1 MVCESKSTALIDLKR
16 QGILGEYNDIL
27 DMPAFEAYNKE
38 LTRFAELK
46 YGIVTD
52 GEMLFSVNE
61 TETTFPRT
69 SSYLRDDVQ
78 VTRYAQPN
86 DPLFEAVDT
95 AKIQADIQ
103 EELGEYDITEEP
115 DSVFP
120 EDPTLDPM
128 FMRGDV
134 KNSLNDEFSK
144 KFKTAMIDFMKGLNI
159 DVKEN
164 ADEIFEREKRRRP
177 GSTMG
182 NAMAAF
188 DLLQKFLALRSDIT
202 DKALAM
208 QTANVIQSFL
218 GRKSKLGGQLWRG
231 INNWS
236 KYNEVYNKYASRFDA
251 ERKNNPEIDS
261 MYVSYGGRIVEVG
274 YEKQD
279 SVGKFNSWA
288 HKQTINEF
296 MAEMLR
302 LGADMGYT
310 GQKRTNPD
318 ISKEYFESQGYR
330 DKYEQ
335 NWFKR
340 MFNQFMNWLNET
352 LGRIKAFETL
362 NEGVLRDVAMDIVD
376 DVYKKDYIKFI
387 RGIVEE
393 TPGNFVNSKGQ
404 PLEVKDYEATLNK
417 DKFAKMLIETMLTNS
432 KMGYRLSGSQ
442 VLRKYGRLVR
452 PLEEDLHDID
462 GVITLEQFNKEK
474 NHVEFREYLKTRGL
488 ELMKDRYNKKNQATF
503 MKEILPFLE
512 KQEWYKQV
520 KKLPG
525 WGLDI
530 AFIGKDHKN
539 AESVTITGHVE
550 DSTQTEL
557 VTADNLKG
565 RPKSAIGKMMPKRY
579 VLDFFLRT
587 DQGNYPEVFDNYW
600 KDWKQIFEAK
610 INMGRG
616 KDLADL
622 IYFVPFQQDVYKFT
636 NKGFYYFSFADDT
649 ISNTPKYKE
658 TEAQKD
664 SQEIKPEEVIVEV
677 PLDVNAVQRARAQ
690 ELAEVVGERLAAGL
704 NVNFSNISE
713 DQARTLLSARKKQYN
728 GEAAFFYGGTVYI
741 VGDNMNLDTVLHEF
755 SHPLLRAIRMENT
768 KLFDNLYSLLE
779 TTSEGRF
786 LKQHVARNYPELNE
800 NDPLFKEE
808 VLAYA
813 LQLKASN
820 KVTKEIETE
829 GFESFIGKLLYAI
842 RQILKKVFGN
852 KTKVSEIDEST
863 TLEELADKLL
873 TDEFEYDT
881 DFVTQD
887 DVVAYVRNMKE
898 MANELTKGISDSTIQ
913 TMINEMQA
921 TSSLIYDKAR
931 NYKTQSPYYQEK
943 LKEAMFEKGTT
954 QLLPKLKNSLQG
966 YTTLSNTQKYSMD
979 EIIQDV
985 VQAEEKKQADLS
997 NRARSFV
1004 NSVYIVNNIA
1014 KNIYKDLD
1022 MMQKSNSFG
1031 TRDSVTLLYLYRN
1044 SLRSWN
1050 TMFDTFDELV
1060 TEEAGFDIDKNNA
1073 LFDLM
1078 NEAKNNLL
1086 RADNKIK
1093 DIYKANS
1100 VDFYVEISGYMNEFL
1115 KKELGEKLKN
1125 ALTGKLTEAQIE
1137 TIYDKAIKEILKPED
1152 LAEIAKMN
1160 PDVEVKY
1167 IKQFADEY
1175 QKFNVN
1181 IDKITDGLSGKLKDV
1196 SWFNRM
1202 FESYASS
1209 NDPIVGGLATFIDDQ
1224 RIEAQQ
1230 TALQKSYKFRNELE
1244 KMLPKIGFNTY
1255 NTRQLVDM
1263 LMFKDK
1269 VLTLDPKTKEPIT
1282 KEVYTFLN
1290 EFKDYRYDLAKLEYD
1305 LEAAEASE
1313 DQDKIKEAANALAQF
1328 NRDYMQNEY
1337 VPEFYQKDD
1346 IFDKYPPH
1354 IGKAAWVARKL
1365 ALDAYNNEQN
1375 EITDELERFQKYS
1388 TLQELWRNYQMLFSM
1403 RYEDGTPKFDD
1414 PDKGIYDLSIAK
1426 VLNEYKEA
1434 TRDYY
1439 EMTPRPGS
1447 LQTAFNEFLGLMEAQ
1462 DIERGSDEFMKA
1474 KDEWIKQNTR
1484 VVYTDEFYE
1493 SRNQLI
1499 SKLQALQ
1506 SRMNEA
1512 MKDSFDM
1519 AGAYQ
1524 EIFELMYAFKD
1535 EQGQPMTEELGI
1547 EKVRLIKEL
1556 NQKIIDYK
1564 AKFDT
1569 KSGLSNEDAQELE
1582 MYIAITKKDPT
1593 RLTDEQKKRYKQLL
1607 DMQTKT
1613 GLSLDEVATIQSI
1626 YAELSSLTQKVP
1638 TEYYLNQLND
1648 HLQRLNVTPV
1658 NISEVDSF
1666 INSEEMR
1673 VLLTNDEKLLDW
1685 FADNHVSRKVR
1696 NRVTRKNEIKYERSM
1711 VNSVSVPKNE
1721 KYYKT
1726 TEIIDEIT
1734 GNKEVIRGV
1743 PNARH
1748 STYSVKKKYK
1758 TGYNPATDQV
1768 ELIVGEHIDNK
1779 GQYLP
1784 KRYDGTAN
1792 GALNNKYINDEYLR
1806 LKQANNDRFK
1816 FLEMMKEAHL
1826 DFQMGKANNSKLYL
1840 DMPRYVLRDTLSSI
1854 QSGKMGNTARQLG
1867 QNVKQGLK
1875 DTFWKAA
1882 DDSEKDWNYEKDND
1896 LDEYRL
1902 VNTDLN
1908 AQEVSYVP
1916 VTGMYNLETDNTDP
1930 DVIRSMFRYMYSLEQ
1945 QSKLLESL
1953 PLVNSIL
1960 DTLADPANAPKSLN
1974 KFSKNIKKVRGK
1986 LQQTTKPGAANN
1998 RLDQVRS
2005 LINREYYGVKFSG
2018 QATSLVLDKVIGK
2031 LQKVSATASLAVNI
2045 PSDLKNRYGQIV
2057 QNLIEAAGGEFVT
2070 VKDLAQSRL
2079 WAAKTMLEWS
2089 SKGIYAKGVPALS
2102 TQMVEIFDSSFKT
2115 EEQFGRSIARNRAK
2129 DLLNGSWMYDARKFG
2144 EMEASLQ
2151 LFGAFLNAVKV
2162 EQKLS
2167 NGKTKTLNY
2176 KDAWE
2181 VDPNTNI
2188 AKLKPGIDPSWSNVA
2203 TMHIYQKGES
2213 FEEIADKYNVT
2224 VDELK
2229 SRNKVSDTTE
2239 FEDGQEIVIAR
2250 SEKFKQTRKQIQEV
2264 SRRLYGAY
2272 DEFSQAEGNLYLPY
2286 RMFVFMRKWF
2296 TPMFI
2301 NRFGGDVDFSEGL
2314 RKMKINKRYN
2324 FGLGKTTIGFY
2335 LNAFKGLK
2343 ELVMSKGKYYQYM
2356 PADQKRDLIRFATEG
2371 LQIIALAL
2379 ITGMMFGYDPDDK
2392 DRFKK
2397 IKERSGALGTDEF
2410 KTWGFIQNQLLLLS
2424 LGVMSE
2430 TSAFVPLPP
2439 IAGVSLGL
2447 DDYIKVG
2454 STTTSAFGNTLSLYA
2469 KIFDSTFKLL
2479 SDNEKAYYTRD
2490 EGSYP
2495 WQKED
2500 APKVVGQLLRT
2511 VGITGSSGDVAQA
2524 VESFEN
2530 SGKLK

>member
-1 MVCESKSTALIDLKR
+1 MVCESKSTALADLK
-16 QGILGEYNDIL
+16 QKGILGEYNNIL
-27 DMPAFEAYNKE
+27 DIKEFDAYNKE
-38 LTRFAELK
+38 LTRFSEIK
-46 YGIVTD
+46 YGIVTN

-69 SSYLRDDVQ
+69 STYLRDNVQ

-86 DPLFEAVDT
+86 DPLFEAVDS
-95 AKIQADIQ
+95 AKIQSEIA
-103 EELGEYDITEEP
+103 EELGEYSINEEP

-134 KNSLNDEFSK
+134 KNSLNEEFSR

-159 DVKEN
+159 DVEEN
-164 ADEIFEREKRRRP
+164 ADEIFAREARRRP
-177 GSTMG
+177 GGAMG

-188 DLLQKFLALRSDIT
+188 DLLQKFMALSSDVT
-202 DKALAM
+202 DQVVAM
-208 QTANVIQSFL
+208 QTANVIQTFL
-218 GRKSKLGGQLWRG
+218 GRKSKLGGQIWRG
-231 INNWS
+231 VNNWS
-236 KYNEVYNKYASRFDA
+236 KYDEVYNKYAARFGQ
-251 ERKNNPEIDS
+251 ERKINPEIDGR
-261 MYVSYGGRIVEVG
+261 YLSYGGRIVEIG
-274 YEKQD
+274 FEKED
-279 SVGKFNSWA
+279 SKTKFNSWA

-296 MAEMLR
+296 IAEMLR
-302 LGADMGYT
+302 LGADIGYT
-310 GQKRTNPD
+310 GTKRSNPD
-318 ISKEYFESQGYR
+318 IDKQYFVDNGYR
-330 DKYEQ
+330 DKYEE
-335 NWFKR
+335 NWFRK
-340 MFNQFMNWLNET
+340 MFNQFMNWWNET
-352 LGRIKAFETL
+352 IGRIKAFETV
-362 NEGVLRDVAMDIVD
+362 NEGVLRDVVMDIVD
-376 DVYKKDYIKFI
+376 DVYKKDYKKFI
-387 RGIVEE
+387 RSIIEE
-393 TPGNFVNSKGQ
+393 TPGNFVNTKGQ
-404 PLEVKDYEATLNK
+404 KLEVKEYEATLNK
-417 DKFAKMLIETMLTNS
+417 DPFAKMLIEALLTNE

-442 VLRKYGRLVR
+442 VLRKYGRLIRSV
-452 PLEEDLHDID
+452 EEDLHDID

-474 NHVEFREYLKTRGL
+474 NHVEFREYLVTKGL
-488 ELMKDRYNKKNQATF
+488 ELMKDRYNKKNQAAF
-503 MKEILPFLE
+503 MKDIKPFLE

-530 AFIGKDHKN
+530 AFIGKDHKK

-550 DSTQTEL
+550 DATQTEL
-557 VTADNLKG
+557 VTEDSLKG
-565 RPKSAIGKMMPKRY
+565 RPKSDIGKIMPKRY

-616 KDLADL
+616 KDIADL
-622 IYFVPFQQDVYKFT
+622 IYFVPFKQDVYKFT
-636 NKGFYYFSFADDT
+636 NKGFRYFSFADNV
-649 ISNTPKYKE
+649 ISNTPVYQE
-658 TEAQKD
+658 TETQKD
-664 SQEIKPEEVIVEV
+664 SQEIKPEELIVEV
-677 PLDVNAVQRARAQ
+677 KVDTTSVEKARAQ
-690 ELAEVVGERLAAGL
+690 EIAEVIGERLAAGL
-704 NVNFSNISE
+704 KVNFSNISE
-713 DQARTLLSARKKQYN
+713 EQAKTLLSARKKQYN
-728 GEAAFFYGGTVYI
+728 GEAAFFYAGTVYI
-741 VGDNMNLDTVLHEF
+741 VGDNMNMDTVLHEF
-755 SHPLLRAIRMENT
+755 SHPLLRAIRMENP
-768 KLFDNLYSLLE
+768 KLFDNLYALLD

-786 LKQHVARNYPELNE
+786 LKQHVAKNYPELKE
-800 NDPLFKEE
+800 TDPLFKEE

-813 LQLKASN
+813 LQLKAAN

-842 RQILKKVFGN
+842 RQILKGIFGS

-873 TDEFEYDT
+873 TDEFEYQT
-881 DFVTQD
+881 DFINNE

-898 MANELTKGISDSTIQ
+898 MASELTKGISESTLQ
-913 TMINEMQA
+913 GMINEANA
-921 TSSLIYDKAR
+921 TSTLVYDMAR
-931 NYKTQSPYYQEK
+931 NYKTKSPYFQEK

-954 QLLPKLKNSLQG
+954 QLLPKLVKSLQG
-966 YTTLSNTQKYSMD
+966 YTTLSNNQNYSMD

-985 VQAEEKKQADLS
+985 IQAEEKKQADFS
-997 NRARSFV
+997 NRSRSFV

-1022 MMQKSNSFG
+1022 MMQKSKSFG
-1031 TRDSVTLLYLYRN
+1031 TRDAVTLLYLYRN

-1050 TMFDTFDELV
+1050 TMFETFDEMV
-1060 TEEAGFDIDKNNA
+1060 TEEAGFNIDQDNP

-1078 NEAKNNLL
+1078 NETKNNIL

-1093 DIYKANS
+1093 DIYKENS

-1115 KKELGEKLKN
+1115 KKELGKKLKDS
-1125 ALTGKLTEAQIE
+1125 LTGKLTEAQIE
-1137 TIYDKAIKEILKPED
+1137 SIYNKAVTAILKPED

-1160 PDVEVKY
+1160 PDIEVKY

-1196 SWFNRM
+1196 SWFSRM

-1209 NDPIVGGLATFIDDQ
+1209 NDPIVGGLATYIDDQ

-1230 TALQKSYKFRNELE
+1230 TAIQKSYKFRNELE
-1244 KMLPKIGFNTY
+1244 KMLPKIGFNKY

-1313 DQDKIKEAANALAQF
+1313 DQEKIKEAANALRQF
-1328 NRDYMQNEY
+1328 NRDYMQDQY

-1354 IGKAAWVARKL
+1354 IGKAAWVARKI

-1388 TLQELWRNYQMLFSM
+1388 TLQELWRNYQMLYSM
-1403 RYEDGTPKFDD
+1403 RYEDGTPKVDD
-1414 PDKGIYDLSIAK
+1414 PDTGVYDLSIAK

-1447 LQTAFNEFLGLMEAQ
+1447 LQTAFNEFLGQMEAQ
-1462 DIERGSDEFMKA
+1462 DIERTSDEFKQA

-1484 VVYTDEFYE
+1484 IVYTDEFYE
-1493 SRNQLI
+1493 SRTKLI
-1499 SKLQALQ
+1499 GRLQELQ
-1506 SRMNEA
+1506 TRMNEA

-1524 EIFELMYAFKD
+1524 EIFELMFAFKD
-1535 EQGQPMTEELGI
+1535 EQGQAMTDELGI
-1547 EKVRLIKEL
+1547 DKVRLIKEL

-1564 AKFDT
+1564 AKFDQ
-1569 KSGLSNEDAQELE
+1569 KSGLSVEDSEELD

-1593 RLTDEQKKRYKQLL
+1593 RLTDDQKRRYKQLL

-1613 GLSLDEVATIQSI
+1613 GLSLEEVATIQSI
-1626 YAELSSLTQKVP
+1626 YAELSSLTQKLP

-1658 NISEVDSF
+1658 TVADVDEF
-1666 INSEEMR
+1666 INSQEMR
-1673 VLLTNDEKLLDW
+1673 TLATNDEKLLDW
-1685 FADNHVSRKVR
+1685 FADNHVSRKVK
-1696 NRVTRKNEIKYERSM
+1696 NRVTRKTEIKYQRSM
-1711 VNSVSVPKNE
+1711 VNSLSVPKDQ

-1726 TEIIDEIT
+1726 TEILDEVS
-1734 GNKEVIRGV
+1734 GKKEIILGM

-1748 STYSVKKKYK
+1748 STYSVKKKYR
-1758 TGYNPATDQV
+1758 TGYNPVTDQV
-1768 ELIVGEHIDNK
+1768 ELEVGKHIDNR

-1784 KRYDGTAN
+1784 RQYDGTAQ
-1792 GALNNKYINDEYLR
+1792 GAVNNKYINGDYLR
-1806 LKQANNDRFK
+1806 IKQSNNDRFK
-1816 FLEMMKEAHL
+1816 FLELMKNAHL
-1826 DFQMGKANNSKLYL
+1826 EFQDGKSNNSKLYL

-1867 QNVKQGLK
+1867 QNFKQGLK
-1875 DTFWKAA
+1875 DTFYKAA
-1882 DDSEKDWNYEKDND
+1882 DDAEKDWNYEKDND
-1896 LDEYRL
+1896 LEEYRL

-1916 VTGMYNLETDNTDP
+1916 VTGMYNIDIDNTDP

-1960 DTLADPANAPKSLN
+1960 DTLADPSNAPKSID

-1986 LQQTTKPGAANN
+1986 LQHTTKPGAPNN
-1998 RLDQVRS
+1998 RLEQVRS

-2031 LQKVSATASLAVNI
+2031 IQKVSATASLAVNI

-2057 QNLIEAAGGEFVT
+2057 QNIIEAAGGEFIT

-2089 SKGIYAKGVPALS
+2089 SNGIYAKGVPALS
-2102 TQMVEIFDSSFKT
+2102 TQLVEIFDSSFKT
-2115 EEQFGRSIARNRAK
+2115 EEQFGKSVARNRAK
-2129 DLLNGSWMYDARKFG
+2129 DLLNGSWMYDIRKFG

-2181 VDPNTNI
+2181 VDPATNI
-2188 AKLKPGIDPSWSNVA
+2188 AKLKPGIDAAWSN
-2203 TMHIYQKGES
+2203 TTTTHIYQKGQS
-2213 FEEIADKYNVT
+2213 FDDIAKMYNVT
-2224 VDELK
+2224 VEELK

-2239 FEDGQEIVIAR
+2239 FEEGQEIIVAR

-2286 RMFVFMRKWF
+2286 RMFIFMRKWF

-2301 NRFGGDVDFSEGL
+2301 NRFGGEVDFSDGI

-2335 LNAFKGLK
+2335 LNAFKGLT
-2343 ELVMSKGKYYQYM
+2343 ELVKSKGKYYQYM

-2371 LQIIALAL
+2371 LKIIALAL

-2430 TSAFVPLPP
+2430 TSAFIPLPP

-2447 DDYIKVG
+2447 DDYIKVA
-2454 STTTSAFGNTLSLYA
+2454 STTTSAFGNTISLYA
-2469 KIFDSTFKLL
+2469 KIIDSTFKLL
-2479 SDNEKAYYTRD
+2479 SGNEKAYYTRD

-2495 WQKED
+2495 WQEKD

-2530 SGKLK
+2530 TGKLK